1 MFDNLINT
9 TITSSKNIINDDKTY
24 LCGSLV
30 KFNPLEKLKLKT
42 AMTAED
48 PIALK
53 SMIELLKLKYP
64 AEVKIKS
71 GFFNKISQFINPP
84 KPQKIVS
91 PSILS
96 SATALGGP
104 IPTPFPINNVRQ
116 FEYTDN
122 FSDLNQL
129 AILNQ
134 NHFANG
140 TEQQEDINLQKFLE
154 KIDDMFERVP
164 ETQTK
169 RSYFASFVTSP
180 LFNSYMNTGL
190 TAIRHPE
197 IEPREIILNTLHLT
211 NINYLDKRKF
221 EIASIITNHLR
232 HICGI

>member
-1 MFDNLINT
+1 MFDNQIITAINT
-9 TITSSKNIINDDKTY
+9 SQYVAKEDKMY
-24 LCGSLV
+24 LGESVV

-42 AMTAED
+42 TLSSED
-48 PIALK
+48 TVAIK
-53 SMIELLKLKYP
+53 SMIELLKIKYP
-64 AEVKIKS
+64 VEIKVKS

-96 SATALGGP
+96 SSTALGGP
-104 IPTPFPINNVRQ
+104 VPVPFPVNNVRPLENTET
-116 FEYTDN
+116 FTDL
-122 FSDLNQL
+122 SQL

-134 NHFANG
+134 NHFTNG
-140 TEQQEDINLQKFLE
+140 TEQQEDVNLQKFLE
-154 KIDDMFERVP
+154 QIDDMFERIP
-164 ETQTK
+164 DTQTK

-197 IEPREIILNTLHLT
+197 IEPREIILNTLHMT
-211 NINYLDKRKF
+211 NVNYLDKRKF

-232 HICGI
+232 HLCGI